1 MAIISTIT
9 YLHALPRPQHALFLM
24 RRVASIVKPIMVAHG
39 YKIITF
45 AEMFPKE
52 AGLLGLNYNKGVKL
66 CIRLRPQYDP
76 SKFLPEEDLIATML
90 HELTHNVYGP
100 HDEKFY
106 GHLRKLEDEYYALKA
121 KGWNGEGFLGPGNIL
136 GGRNIDAVDGLGLR
150 GLRYQRQH
158 AVAAMEQRLE
168 RSKGSGQRLGGGIVN
183 NGRLSQQEIIAQ
195 AAERRQ
201 WDQKHCSGDHTFA
214 GEVGGTSIGGLKE
227 SLEEDAWLKEQIKE
241 IYKGWWEDENGAIVI
256 DDDDE
261 PRRPAITGYWNC
273 RMCTLVNPATRSWCE
288 VCDTA
293 RPGPP
298 PAPISKALQK
308 APMKSA
314 KAPEKAL
321 TKPPQKPPQNSSI
334 WSCTLCTLK
343 NPISRTRCEA
353 CDSPRP
359 SIPAQQSLRPSASFS
374 VSSGSRSSISKP
386 GPGSSSSSSRLSGSS
401 GSSGSSSQPKPRNPS
416 KSLITAQMLERF
428 NTPNSKK
435 PDWACHVCS
444 IRNEHEFWS
453 CSTCGWVKDKS

>member
-1 MAIISTIT
+1 MAIIGTIT
-9 YLHALPRPQHALFLM
+9 YLHALPRPQHALFLL

-121 KGWNGEGFLGPGNIL
+121 KGWNGEGFLGPGNML

-261 PRRPAITGYWNC
+261 PKRPATTGYWNC
-273 RMCTLVNPATRSWCE
+273 RMCTLVNPATKSRCE

-298 PAPISKALQK
+298 PAPISKALRK
-308 APMKSA
+308 APAKSPA
-314 KAPEKAL
+314 KAPEKAP
-321 TKPPQKPPQNSSI
+321 TKSPQNSSI
-334 WSCTLCTLK
+334 WTCTLCTLN
-343 NPISRTRCEA
+343 NPPSRTRCDA
-353 CDSPRP
+353 CDSARP
-359 SIPAQQSLRPSASFS
+359 SLGAQQSLRPSASFS
-374 VSSGSRSSISKP
+374 VSSSSSSRSSISKP
-386 GPGSSSSSSRLSGSS
+386 GSSGSR
-401 GSSGSSSQPKPRNPS
+401 SSGSSSASKSRKPS
-416 KSLITAQMLERF
+416 KSSSTAQMLERF
-428 NTPNSKK
+428 NTPNSKQ
-435 PDWACHVCS
+435 PDWSCHVCS
-444 IRNEHEFWS
+444 TRNEHEFWS